1 MQQDS
6 AERRRIT
13 RNVLLALLTILLLAA
28 VLYIAVQLY
37 AILHRT
43 YRTETAIKAT
53 MSDSVLL
60 NGAAVFSATAVQG
73 SGNLGYLVNDGER
86 VTVGTT
92 LAEYYTQEG
101 QDLLREEM
109 TNLDREIS
117 LLERSQNSSGSDLS
131 LLTTQTRSALYNL
144 LDQLDAGNYSGI
156 LDAQEEFLLAQNRM
170 QVSTGQSQGFADTI
184 SQLQSQ
190 RDAISAQLGNL
201 ETITAP
207 QNGYFIS
214 AGSAGLTTLD
224 QATADEATPAQLQQT
239 LAGDLTPSHD
249 GVAGW
254 IVSGFT
260 WRFYAVC
267 DLETAQRFD
276 GVTNVQISV
285 PGKQDTPLDAEVLSV
300 ETDEDSGLAKI
311 VIECGTINP
320 EVLTLGQE
328 EAQIDLQTY
337 SGIRISRSALHIV
350 DGQNGVYV
358 AAGNLQRFRKIT
370 ILYEDEDYI
379 LVPDDGAVGTD
390 NEVRLYDEVI
400 VAGTDL
406 QDGKLM

>member
-1 MQQDS
+1 MQQNS

-249 GVAGW
+249 GVAGLDCL
-254 IVSGFT
+254 
-260 WRFYAVC
+260 RLHLAVLC
-267 DLETAQRFD
+267 
-276 GVTNVQISV
+276 
-285 PGKQDTPLDAEVLSV
+285 
-300 ETDEDSGLAKI
+300 GL
-311 VIECGTINP
+311 
-320 EVLTLGQE
+320 
-328 EAQIDLQTY
+328 
-337 SGIRISRSALHIV
+337 
-350 DGQNGVYV
+350 
-358 AAGNLQRFRKIT
+358 
-370 ILYEDEDYI
+370 
-379 LVPDDGAVGTD
+379 
-390 NEVRLYDEVI
+390 
-400 VAGTDL
+400 
-406 QDGKLM
+406 

>member
-1 MQQDS
+1 MQQNS

-170 QVSTGQSQGFADTI
+170 QVSTGQSQGVCRYHLPAAEPAGCHLRPAGKSGNHHGTPERIFYLGGVCGADHTGPGHRRRGN
-184 SQLQSQ
+184 SCPAAA
-190 RDAISAQLGNL
+190 DAGRG
-201 ETITAP
+201 P
-207 QNGYFIS
+207 DPFPRRG
-214 AGSAGLTTLD
+214 GGLDCLR
-224 QATADEATPAQLQQT
+224 LH
-239 LAGDLTPSHD
+239 LA
-249 GVAGW
+249 
-254 IVSGFT
+254 
-260 WRFYAVC
+260 
-267 DLETAQRFD
+267 
-276 GVTNVQISV
+276 
-285 PGKQDTPLDAEVLSV
+285 VLC
-300 ETDEDSGLAKI
+300 GL
-311 VIECGTINP
+311 
-320 EVLTLGQE
+320 
-328 EAQIDLQTY
+328 
-337 SGIRISRSALHIV
+337 
-350 DGQNGVYV
+350 
-358 AAGNLQRFRKIT
+358 
-370 ILYEDEDYI
+370 
-379 LVPDDGAVGTD
+379 
-390 NEVRLYDEVI
+390 
-400 VAGTDL
+400 
-406 QDGKLM
+406 

>member
-214 AGSAGLTTLD
+214 EGSAGLTTLD

-350 DGQNGVYV
+350 DGHNGVYV